1 MAEIRFFN
9 DMFNDKY
16 ITQVYDNSK
25 SLTEYISQYAPTQDT
40 ENFVECYDSETGETY
55 YTSCESSSEECNILI
70 CVNNVTVGLDYEI
83 KEKDIVNVI
92 FLPTG
97 DNIGAILGAAAGVVL
112 GIVLIATGVG
122 APLGSFN
129 LASGLSLIC
138 GLASLGMMIG
148 TAIQVAI
155 EGSSTIESTSGKQSE
170 KRPDVRGS
178 SNASL
183 LGSSYP
189 FVFGKHLITP
199 RVVGDPYTYY
209 EGTKGEDAY
218 IKVLYC
224 AGYGPLKLTDFKFA
238 DQFLAYNRSHGT
250 ISKKTVLNGLLKGY
264 STEIHDDGDIIDV
277 WENNDI
283 ELEIIQHDGSSD
295 EIHSTIYDHA
305 IFQEKINAPSLF
317 VADESLEEATK
328 VTYKNLSFPKNF
340 RTNTVIFTEG
350 CPREFTIVLDAPNGL
365 YEARN
370 KTERDGNDSKT
381 SVEYSKI
388 PLYFCIQYRPYNKN
402 NESPA
407 SDGSDINDWI
417 DITTWN
423 GKKCGSTFTK
433 AQAEEDIERH
443 RGNVLSL
450 DVYDGFVDST
460 FIPIFPDWMFP
471 GIFGRN
477 FVNFEE
483 FSGEDFVSQT
493 RLSATVELSKEFC
506 KEYILN
512 EENTM
517 KAIEIR
523 VLRVSPSYID
533 EKKSSSDSDNKTNY
547 GPASYSDLINVSLL
561 ATKTFDEKELRD
573 NDNFVYKPVQS
584 QKDFKNHTYIA
595 IKAKA
600 DNVGNIE
607 NQIEMFNCM
616 AESFS
621 PIWETEQKKW
631 LPEGVKRL
639 VKYYGYGEKVLTQPE
654 DWSRNYN
661 NYLVLSGSTFVKN
674 TNKNFGSNIYKAVDR
689 SSEVVELEVTKEM
702 YEEQRR
708 LGISWYQFNCGSNY
722 SEKIKNEVFS
732 TPEEKNGQKVNY
744 LKSGAEKYNETLSSS
759 GFMLACVGPQ
769 NGIKAFGYDEIDTLS
784 VADWNEDIKHLSDG
798 YKDDDGNL
806 TYIRMEAN
814 GYIYEGIKLS
824 ELLKS
829 IAVTGRAVFTYD
841 EFGKIKVIMDKE
853 TDYPDGT
860 LNSQNIEDI
869 TVQFNYAEPPA
880 GLRISFSDEN
890 DGYTQNS
897 LYCWSDGNEINNYK
911 GQVQN
916 HNIPYVTNPQQ
927 CWSLGRYFFA
937 CYLFNKE
944 LATIKANIR
953 GGLYSIGDVVAVQSS
968 ELLIGDDSGRIQEVL
983 IKNDLIY
990 GVVLDSTYEYTGNTV
1005 LINGANFSE
1014 QGVAILQPKQF
1025 GNSKLVTLRIAT
1037 VNTSVLIGNKTYT
1050 QKKGITNLVLFDTPV
1065 PYSESN
1071 DPSIKEGIVYNFKT
1085 GDICMFGLFEKI
1097 YSKYKIIKLKPN
1109 NDGSVSYSAINYEP
1123 KIYNYGAK
1131 LPILQK
1137 NITPPKI
1144 VQDSFNISDVPI
1156 SISEIN
1162 KKLAETSNLVF
1173 EQEKIIPRNVQDIN
1187 IVASKDGLEFYH
1199 KEDEEK
1205 YFSNLIAEITK
1216 DNENWVEVPLSGNI
1230 YYFNR
1235 GLDGYPE
1242 RDELNNWKVRL
1253 KAQNI
1258 YNNVSYDW
1266 TEFSINTSTYKGWV
1280 PRDVTISSP
1289 NVTEDGFIIN
1299 WNVSNQSY
1307 GNSYFYISIFNGEN
1321 EIKTGRIT
1329 NQTYKYFFNR
1339 AVDGFPEKEDYP
1351 NTKNLDKYYIVIEHC
1366 NEVYNQGN
1374 GTLSSKTR
1382 LNLID
1387 YKTWIPSK
1395 PVIETKPVV
1404 KKDGFT
1410 INWNIK
1416 SEYYGS
1422 KRYLVEVFDGEELI
1436 FKSKPLANNSFE
1448 YLFDRNIDGFPE
1460 KDSFPNQRD
1469 LRNYKIYVTSIN
1481 EIYRDEQGTKSDV
1494 TTLNVNYYGTWQLG
1508 TFSEENVVKEVLD
1521 RTVML
1526 RLTTPSI
1533 GLEYYGNTKFRVS
1546 IKRIGTTLAQDVI
1559 DAPICE
1565 EDLYWYKPNLYS
1577 NPLTDENGYRT
1588 DVVDG
1593 FTTTDGTYYQTL
1605 PLVGQQ
1611 NKNAVN
1617 TIYSYKIVAVNEVME
1632 TNAFEFFVTALCSS
1646 LRDIVIANE
1655 NFKNL
1660 YVGKLSAIVANVGL
1674 INQGGFG
1681 AFDEL
1686 STNYWALSEL
1696 QPQDTGIDRVIHE
1709 GEFRVGDSNSYIK
1722 VNFDEEGSAIID
1734 FKTDSFTVT
1743 STSTEFSKELIITE
1757 NANALERTRITPSG
1771 TFFETRK
1778 TPLQDWK
1785 VIAKMDVAGVLA
1797 PTHLAERQMVISNA
1811 TQGQLRNFRHD
1822 IGRAFLSSNGK
1833 VWHFDENEYSQ
1844 NGTSDGLKIEGSNR
1858 RLVGVEDSTSSIN
1871 FAPAILREAPYS
1883 LLAKSLYGLF
1893 KLSYTLSNVTQYTVD
1908 FWQQYIYNE
1917 GQILFTIGTS
1927 ADKVMLRVKPTEPF
1941 FCESGVAQWVDSDDN
1956 YVYTTSRN
1964 PYVNSFVYSNV
1975 DDAEAG
1981 ITSEVVIESLQR
1993 GNDKEVIS
2001 FVANSKTYTFFS
2013 GDADYNW
2020 EIFAPQESWT
2030 SENVV
2035 YNVTTE
2041 GDTDITHFNDTQS
2054 EKISLWDN
2062 NFKFTQGKWYHF
2074 GIILSNTKLIVAI
2087 DETSFEF
2094 SRFATASGNCSI
2106 EIGGETNT
2114 NLIDELYI
2122 DTIAENVNDFKE
2134 STIKRVPF
2142 ASLDNK
2148 VDWFIFDAKD
2158 PANVKSNILDYFKNQ
2173 LLNSI
2178 EFKNAVKNVN

>member
-97 DNIGAILGAAAGVVL
+97 DNIGAILGAAAGVVI

-122 APLGSFN
+122 APVGGFT
-129 LASGLSLIC
+129 LASGLSLIG
-138 GLASLGMMIG
+138 GLASLGAMIG

-155 EGSSTIESTSGKQSE
+155 EGSSTYESTSGKQSE

-224 AGYGPLKLTDFKFA
+224 AGYGPIKLTDFKFA

-381 SVEYSKI
+381 SVEYNKI

-417 DITTWN
+417 DIATWN
-423 GKKCGSTFTK
+423 GKKCGSRFTK
-433 AQAEEDIERH
+433 SRAEEDIERH
-443 RGNVLSL
+443 RGNKLSL
-450 DVYDGFVDST
+450 DVYDGFVDRT
-460 FIPIFPDWMFP
+460 FNPIFPDWIFP
-471 GIFGRN
+471 DGLERKL
-477 FVNFEE
+477 VNFEE

-493 RLSATVELSKEFC
+493 RLSATIELSKEFC

-533 EKKSSSDSDNKTNY
+533 EKNSSSDSDDEINY

-561 ATKTFDEKELRD
+561 STKTFDEKELRD

-584 QKDFKNHTYIA
+584 QKDFKNHAYIA

-654 DWSRNYN
+654 DWSENYN
-661 NYLVLSGSTFVKN
+661 NYLVLSDSTFVKN
-674 TNKNFGSNIYKAVDR
+674 TNQNFGSNIYKAVDR
-689 SSEVVELEVTKEM
+689 SSEVVEQEVTKEM

-708 LGISWYQFNCGSNY
+708 LGVSWYQFNCGSNY

-814 GYIYEGIKLS
+814 GYIYEGVKLS

-829 IAVTGRAVFTYD
+829 IAMTGRAVFTYD

-937 CYLFNKE
+937 CYLLNKE
-944 LATIKANIR
+944 LATIKTNIR

-983 IKNDLIY
+983 IKNNLIY

-1014 QGVAILQPKQF
+1014 QGVSILQPKQF

-1037 VNTSVLIGNKTYT
+1037 VNTSVLIENKTYT

-1131 LPILQK
+1131 LPVLQK

-1144 VQDSFNISDVPI
+1144 IPNNYNLSDTPNSIKGFSEKLSETIDIANSLQPKLVSITSSDGLIFKRSNGSYTPEEITLFAKSSENLPTGSWFKDGEFLYTGTSVTVKPEDAGLYRYESNGYYDSVSVFVLEDSENNYNISVSNENFSIPTDIDLNILKDGMITI
-1156 SISEIN
+1156 SIDVY
-1162 KKLAETSNLVF
+1162 KGT
-1173 EQEKIIPRNVQDIN
+1173 R
-1187 IVASKDGLEFYH
+1187 
-1199 KEDEEK
+1199 
-1205 YFSNLIAEITK
+1205 NLIAVDGETSAGKYSIYVPEYSPFTITK
-1216 DNENWVEVPLSGNI
+1216 DEYEYNKIHIEWKAGTELPDMTQLINFDIEVEGVLMQKSISVSAASQGVAGESAYIIDCMDNI
-1230 YYFNR
+1230 
-1235 GLDGYPE
+1235 
-1242 RDELNNWKVRL
+1242 
-1253 KAQNI
+1253 
-1258 YNNVSYDW
+1258 
-1266 TEFSINTSTYKGWV
+1266 
-1280 PRDVTISSP
+1280 
-1289 NVTEDGFIIN
+1289 
-1299 WNVSNQSY
+1299 
-1307 GNSYFYISIFNGEN
+1307 
-1321 EIKTGRIT
+1321 
-1329 NQTYKYFFNR
+1329 
-1339 AVDGFPEKEDYP
+1339 
-1351 NTKNLDKYYIVIEHC
+1351 
-1366 NEVYNQGN
+1366 
-1374 GTLSSKTR
+1374 
-1382 LNLID
+1382 LID
-1387 YKTWIPSK
+1387 
-1395 PVIETKPVV
+1395 
-1404 KKDGFT
+1404 
-1410 INWNIK
+1410 
-1416 SEYYGS
+1416 
-1422 KRYLVEVFDGEELI
+1422 
-1436 FKSKPLANNSFE
+1436 
-1448 YLFDRNIDGFPE
+1448 
-1460 KDSFPNQRD
+1460 
-1469 LRNYKIYVTSIN
+1469 
-1481 EIYRDEQGTKSDV
+1481 
-1494 TTLNVNYYGTWQLG
+1494 
-1508 TFSEENVVKEVLD
+1508 
-1521 RTVML
+1521 
-1526 RLTTPSI
+1526 
-1533 GLEYYGNTKFRVS
+1533 
-1546 IKRIGTTLAQDVI
+1546 
-1559 DAPICE
+1559 
-1565 EDLYWYKPNLYS
+1565 
-1577 NPLTDENGYRT
+1577 TDENGKTKTNIFISIPYKAYK
-1588 DVVDG
+1588 G
-1593 FTTTDGTYYQTL
+1593 FLELTPTL
-1605 PLVGQQ
+1605 EEP
-1611 NKNAVN
+1611 K
-1617 TIYSYKIVAVNEVME
+1617 S
-1632 TNAFEFFVTALCSS
+1632 
-1646 LRDIVIANE
+1646 
-1655 NFKNL
+1655 
-1660 YVGKLSAIVANVGL
+1660 
-1674 INQGGFG
+1674 
-1681 AFDEL
+1681 
-1686 STNYWALSEL
+1686 
-1696 QPQDTGIDRVIHE
+1696 
-1709 GEFRVGDSNSYIK
+1709 GEFRVITPTNLSIGECSQEVAGTLVYSINKGVDCNEIKKIK
-1722 VNFDEEGSAIID
+1722 V
-1734 FKTDSFTVT
+1734 
-1743 STSTEFSKELIITE
+1743 
-1757 NANALERTRITPSG
+1757 
-1771 TFFETRK
+1771 
-1778 TPLQDWK
+1778 
-1785 VIAKMDVAGVLA
+1785 
-1797 PTHLAERQMVISNA
+1797 
-1811 TQGQLRNFRHD
+1811 
-1822 IGRAFLSSNGK
+1822 
-1833 VWHFDENEYSQ
+1833 
-1844 NGTSDGLKIEGSNR
+1844 
-1858 RLVGVEDSTSSIN
+1858 
-1871 FAPAILREAPYS
+1871 
-1883 LLAKSLYGLF
+1883 
-1893 KLSYTLSNVTQYTVD
+1893 
-1908 FWQQYIYNE
+1908 
-1917 GQILFTIGTS
+1917 
-1927 ADKVMLRVKPTEPF
+1927 
-1941 FCESGVAQWVDSDDN
+1941 
-1956 YVYTTSRN
+1956 
-1964 PYVNSFVYSNV
+1964 
-1975 DDAEAG
+1975 
-1981 ITSEVVIESLQR
+1981 
-1993 GNDKEVIS
+1993 
-2001 FVANSKTYTFFS
+2001 
-2013 GDADYNW
+2013 
-2020 EIFAPQESWT
+2020 
-2030 SENVV
+2030 
-2035 YNVTTE
+2035 
-2041 GDTDITHFNDTQS
+2041 
-2054 EKISLWDN
+2054 
-2062 NFKFTQGKWYHF
+2062 
-2074 GIILSNTKLIVAI
+2074 
-2087 DETSFEF
+2087 
-2094 SRFATASGNCSI
+2094 SI
-2106 EIGGETNT
+2106 ELE
-2114 NLIDELYI
+2114 
-2122 DTIAENVNDFKE
+2122 
-2134 STIKRVPF
+2134 
-2142 ASLDNK
+2142 
-2148 VDWFIFDAKD
+2148 
-2158 PANVKSNILDYFKNQ
+2158 
-2173 LLNSI
+2173 
-2178 EFKNAVKNVN
+2178 

>member
-97 DNIGAILGAAAGVVL
+97 DNIGAILGAAAGVFL
-112 GIVLIATGVG
+112 GVVLIATGVG
-122 APLGSFN
+122 APLGGFT
-129 LASGLSLIC
+129 LASGLSLIG
-138 GLASLGMMIG
+138 GLASLGAMIG
-148 TAIQVAI
+148 TAIQSAV
-155 EGSSTIESTSGKQSE
+155 EGSSTHESTSGKQSE

-209 EGTKGEDAY
+209 EGEKGEDAY

-264 STEIHDDGDIIDV
+264 STETHDDGDIIDV

-317 VADESLEEATK
+317 VADESLEDAAK

-381 SVEYSKI
+381 SVEYNKI

-407 SDGSDINDWI
+407 SDGSDINEWI

-471 GIFGRN
+471 SIFGRN
-477 FVNFEE
+477 FVNFEK

-584 QKDFKNHTYIA
+584 QKDFKNHAYIA

-621 PIWETEQKKW
+621 PIWEAEQKKW

-689 SSEVVELEVTKEM
+689 NSEVVEREVTKEM

-708 LGISWYQFNCGSNY
+708 LGVSWYQFNCGSNY
-722 SEKIKNEVFS
+722 PEKIKKEVFS

-806 TYIRMEAN
+806 TYIRMESN
-814 GYIYEGIKLS
+814 GYIYEGVKLS

-829 IAVTGRAVFTYD
+829 IAMTGRAIFTYD
-841 EFGKIKVIMDKE
+841 ELGKIKVIMDKE

-937 CYLFNKE
+937 CYLLNKE

-1014 QGVAILQPKQF
+1014 QGVSILQPKQF

-1144 VQDSFNISDVPI
+1144 IQDSFNISDVPI

-1162 KKLAETSNLVF
+1162 KKLAETSDLVF
-1173 EQEKIIPRNVQDIN
+1173 EQENAIPRNVQEVL
-1187 IVASKDGLEFYH
+1187 IVASKDGLEFIH
-1199 KEDEEK
+1199 NEDKEM
-1205 YFSNLIAEITK
+1205 YFYGLVVEISKGNDNWAE
-1216 DNENWVEVPLSGNI
+1216 VSLSGNI

-1235 GLDGYPE
+1235 NTDGFPEKEELD
-1242 RDELNNWKVRL
+1242 NWKVRI

-1258 YNNVSYDW
+1258 FNKTSDSW
-1266 TEFSINTSTYKGWV
+1266 TEFSINTTNYKGWK
-1280 PRDVTISSP
+1280 PSEI
-1289 NVTEDGFIIN
+1289 NVYEPEATEDGFIVN
-1299 WNVSNQSY
+1299 WNIAKQTY
-1307 GNSYFYISIFNGEN
+1307 GNSYFYVSVYNGES
-1321 EIKTGRIT
+1321 EVKSGRVT

-1339 AVDGFPEKEDYP
+1339 VVDGYPEKENYP
-1351 NTKNLDKYYIVIEHC
+1351 DTKNLRDYRVIVEHC
-1366 NEVYNQGN
+1366 NEVYHTGS
-1374 GTLSSKTR
+1374 GTLSLETK
-1382 LNLID
+1382 LNLNH

-1395 PVIETKPVV
+1395 PVIKNIPVAR
-1404 KKDGFT
+1404 KDGFV
-1410 INWNIK
+1410 IDWDVQDD
-1416 SEYYGS
+1416 YYGS
-1422 KRYLVEVFDGEELI
+1422 KQYFVEVFDGDEFI
-1436 FKSKPLANNSFE
+1436 FQSKTLANNTFE
-1448 YLFDRNIDGFPE
+1448 YVFDRNVDGYPE
-1460 KDSFPNQRD
+1460 KETYQNQRN

-1481 EIYRDEQGTKSDV
+1481 EVYRSDNGAKSDV
-1494 TTLNVNYYGTWQLG
+1494 MTLNVDSYGTWQLG
-1508 TFSEENVVKEVLD
+1508 TLSEENVSKEVLD

-1533 GLEYYGNTKFRVS
+1533 GLEYYGKTEFRIS
-1546 IKRIGTTLAQDVI
+1546 IKRVGIDLQDETNV
-1559 DAPICE
+1559 PVCE
-1565 EDLYWYKPNLYS
+1565 EDAYWYKPNLFS
-1577 NPLTDENGYRT
+1577 NPYADELGYRT
-1588 DVVDG
+1588 DDVDG
-1593 FTTTDGTYYQTL
+1593 FVTSSGSYHQTL
-1605 PLVGQQ
+1605 PLFGQQ
-1611 NKNAVN
+1611 EKNAIN
-1617 TIYSYKIVAVNEVME
+1617 TVYGFKVVATNEVME
-1632 TNAFEFFVTALCSS
+1632 SNEFVFYETALCSA

-1655 NFKNL
+1655 NFKKL
-1660 YVGKLSAIVANVGL
+1660 YVGTLSAIVANVGL
-1674 INQGGFG
+1674 INKGGFG
-1681 AFDEL
+1681 DFNKL
-1686 STNYWALSEL
+1686 STNYWALSQL
-1696 QPQDTGIDRVIHE
+1696 QPQDTGINRVIHE

-1722 VNFDEEGSAIID
+1722 VSFDERDSAVVE
-1734 FKTDSFTVT
+1734 FKTDAFTV
-1743 STSTEFSKELIITE
+1743 SSLSAEFSRELIITE
-1757 NANALERTRITPSG
+1757 NSNALERTRITPSG
-1771 TFFETRK
+1771 TFFEARK
-1778 TPLQDWK
+1778 TPAQDWK
-1785 VIAKMDVAGVLA
+1785 LIAKMDATGVLT
-1797 PTHLAERQMVISNA
+1797 PTYMAEHQIIVSNA
-1811 TQGQLRNFRHD
+1811 SQGQLRSFRHD
-1822 IGRAFLSSNGK
+1822 IGRSFLSSNGK

-1844 NGTSDGLKIEGSNR
+1844 NETSDGLVINGDER
-1858 RLVGVEDSTSSIN
+1858 RLVGFEDNTSTLN
-1871 FAPAILREAPYS
+1871 FTPAILREAPYS
-1883 LLAKSLYGLF
+1883 FLSKSLYGLF
-1893 KLSYTLSNVTQYTVD
+1893 QLSYTLPNVTEYTVE

-1917 GQILFTIGTS
+1917 GQILFTIGTQS
-1927 ADKVMLRVKPTEPF
+1927 DEVSLQVKPAEPV
-1941 FCESGVAQWVDSDDN
+1941 FCESGVAQWVDKKGN
-1956 YVYTTSRN
+1956 YVYTSTRN
-1964 PYVNSFVYSNV
+1964 PYINSLIYTTY
-1975 DDAEAG
+1975 DDADAG
-1981 ITSEVVIESLQR
+1981 ITSELTVEAIQR
-1993 GNDKEVIS
+1993 GNDGEVVSIEFDS
-2001 FVANSKTYTFFS
+2001 TTYTFFS

-2020 EIFAPQESWT
+2020 EIFAPQDNWT
-2030 SENVV
+2030 AENVI
-2035 YNVTTE
+2035 YNITAT
-2041 GDTDITHFNDTQS
+2041 GDTDLTHFNQTQK
-2054 EKISLWDN
+2054 ETISLFDKG
-2062 NFKFTQGKWYHF
+2062 FQFSQGQWYHI
-2074 GIILSNTKLIVAI
+2074 GIILSETKLNVVIN
-2087 DETSFEF
+2087 ETVFEF
-2094 SRFATASGNCSI
+2094 SRYGSVSGDCLI
-2106 EIGGETNT
+2106 KIGTQTNT
-2114 NLIDELYI
+2114 SLIDELYI
-2122 DTIAENVNDFKE
+2122 DTIAEDVSEFKNA
-2134 STIKRVPF
+2134 TIKRVPF
-2142 ASLDNK
+2142 GALDTN

-2158 PANVKSNILDYFKNQ
+2158 PSNVKSNILEYFKEQ
-2173 LLNSI
+2173 LLSSE

>member
-25 SLTEYISQYAPTQDT
+25 SLTEYISQYAPSQDT

-97 DNIGAILGAAAGVVL
+97 DNVGAILGAAAGIFL
-112 GIVLIATGVG
+112 GVVLIATGVG
-122 APLGSFN
+122 APVGGFT
-129 LASGLSLIC
+129 LASGLSLIG
-138 GLASLGMMIG
+138 GLASLGAMIG

-155 EGSSTIESTSGKQSE
+155 EGSSTNESTAGKQSE

-199 RVVGDPYTYY
+199 GVVGDPYTYY
-209 EGTKGEDAY
+209 EGEKGEDAY

-317 VADESLEEATK
+317 VADESLEDAAK

-417 DITTWN
+417 DISTWN
-423 GKKCGSTFTK
+423 GKKCGSRFTK
-433 AQAEEDIERH
+433 ARAEEDIERH
-443 RGNVLSL
+443 RGNELSL

-460 FIPIFPDWMFP
+460 FNPIFPDWIFP
-471 GIFGRN
+471 DGLERKL
-477 FVNFEE
+477 VNFEE

-493 RLSATVELSKEFC
+493 RLSATIELSKEFC
-506 KEYILN
+506 KKYILN

-584 QKDFKNHTYIA
+584 QKDFKNHAYIA

-661 NYLVLSGSTFVKN
+661 NYLVLSNSTFVKN

-708 LGISWYQFNCGSNY
+708 LGVSWYQFNCGSNY
-722 SEKIKNEVFS
+722 SEKIKKEVFS

-806 TYIRMEAN
+806 TYMRMEAN
-814 GYIYEGIKLS
+814 GYIYEGVKLS

-916 HNIPYVTNPQQ
+916 YNIPYVTNPQQ

-937 CYLFNKE
+937 CYLLNKE

-983 IKNDLIY
+983 IKDDLIY

-1014 QGVAILQPKQF
+1014 QGVSILQPKQF

-1144 VQDSFNISDVPI
+1144 IQDSFNISDVPI

-1162 KKLAETSNLVF
+1162 KKLAETSDLVF
-1173 EQEKIIPRNVQDIN
+1173 EQENAIPGNVQEVFI
-1187 IVASKDGLEFYH
+1187 IASKDGLEFIH
-1199 KEDEEK
+1199 NEDKEM
-1205 YFSNLIAEITK
+1205 YFYGLVVEISKGNDNWAE
-1216 DNENWVEVPLSGNI
+1216 VSLSGNI

-1235 GLDGYPE
+1235 NTDGFPEKEELD
-1242 RDELNNWKVRL
+1242 NWKVRI

-1258 YNNVSYDW
+1258 FNKTSDSW
-1266 TEFSINTSTYKGWV
+1266 TEFSINTTDYKGWK
-1280 PRDVTISSP
+1280 PSEI
-1289 NVTEDGFIIN
+1289 NVYEPEATEDGFVVN
-1299 WNVSNQSY
+1299 WNVAKQTY
-1307 GNSYFYISIFNGEN
+1307 GTSYFYVSVYNGES
-1321 EIKTGRIT
+1321 EVKSGRVT

-1339 AVDGFPEKEDYP
+1339 VVDGYPETENYP
-1351 NTKNLDKYYIVIEHC
+1351 DTKNLRDYRVIVEHC
-1366 NEVYNQGN
+1366 NEVYNTGS
-1374 GTLSSKTR
+1374 GTLSLETK
-1382 LNLID
+1382 LNLNH

-1395 PVIETKPVV
+1395 PVIKNIPVAR
-1404 KKDGFT
+1404 KDGFVVD
-1410 INWNIK
+1410 WDVQDD
-1416 SEYYGS
+1416 YYGS
-1422 KRYLVEVFDGEELI
+1422 KQYFVEVFDGDEFI
-1436 FKSKPLANNSFE
+1436 FQSNTLANNTFE
-1448 YLFDRNIDGFPE
+1448 YVFDRNVDGYPE
-1460 KDSFPNQRD
+1460 KETYQNQRN

-1481 EIYRDEQGTKSDV
+1481 EVYRSDNGAKSDV
-1494 TTLNVNYYGTWQLG
+1494 MTLNVDSYGTWQLG
-1508 TFSEENVVKEVLD
+1508 TLSEENVSKEVLD

-1533 GLEYYGNTKFRVS
+1533 GLEYYGKTEFRIS
-1546 IKRIGTTLAQDVI
+1546 IKRVGIDLQDETNV
-1559 DAPICE
+1559 PVCE
-1565 EDLYWYKPNLYS
+1565 EDAYWYKPNLFS
-1577 NPLTDENGYRT
+1577 NPYADELGYRT
-1588 DVVDG
+1588 DDIDG
-1593 FTTTDGTYYQTL
+1593 FVTSSGSYHQTL
-1605 PLVGQQ
+1605 PLFGQQ
-1611 NKNAVN
+1611 EKNAIN
-1617 TIYSYKIVAVNEVME
+1617 TVYGFKIVATNEVME
-1632 TNAFEFFVTALCSS
+1632 SNEFVFYETALCSA

-1655 NFKNL
+1655 NFKKL
-1660 YVGKLSAIVANVGL
+1660 YVGTLSAIVANVGL
-1674 INQGGFG
+1674 INKGGFG
-1681 AFDEL
+1681 NFNKL
-1686 STNYWALSEL
+1686 STNYWALSQL
-1696 QPQDTGIDRVIHE
+1696 QPQDTGINRVIHE

-1722 VNFDEEGSAIID
+1722 VSFDERDSAVVE
-1734 FKTDSFTVT
+1734 FKTDAFTV
-1743 STSTEFSKELIITE
+1743 SSLSAEFSRELIITE
-1757 NANALERTRITPSG
+1757 NSNALERTRITPLG
-1771 TFFETRK
+1771 TFFEARK
-1778 TPLQDWK
+1778 TPAQDWK
-1785 VIAKMDVAGVLA
+1785 LVAKMDATGVLT
-1797 PTHLAERQMVISNA
+1797 PTYMAEHQIIVSNA
-1811 TQGQLRNFRHD
+1811 SQSQLRSFRHD
-1822 IGRAFLSSNGK
+1822 IGRSFLSSNGK

-1844 NGTSDGLKIEGSNR
+1844 NETSDGLIINGDER
-1858 RLVGVEDSTSSIN
+1858 RLVGVEDSTSTIN
-1871 FAPAILREAPYS
+1871 FTPAILREAPYS
-1883 LLAKSLYGLF
+1883 LLSKSLYGLF
-1893 KLSYTLSNVTQYTVD
+1893 QLSYTLPNVTEYTIE

-1917 GQILFTIGTS
+1917 GQILFTIGTQLDEVS
-1927 ADKVMLRVKPTEPF
+1927 LQVKPAEPV
-1941 FCESGVAQWVDSDDN
+1941 FCESGVAQWVDKKGN
-1956 YVYTTSRN
+1956 YVYTSTRN
-1964 PYVNSFVYSNV
+1964 PYINSLIYTTY
-1975 DDAEAG
+1975 DDADAG
-1981 ITSEVVIESLQR
+1981 ITSELTVEAIQR
-1993 GNDKEVIS
+1993 GNDGEVVSIECDS
-2001 FVANSKTYTFFS
+2001 TTYTFFS

-2020 EIFAPQESWT
+2020 EIFAPQDNWT
-2030 SENVV
+2030 AENVI
-2035 YNVTTE
+2035 YNITAIGE
-2041 GDTDITHFNDTQS
+2041 TDLTHFNQTQK
-2054 EKISLWDN
+2054 ETISLYDKG
-2062 NFKFTQGKWYHF
+2062 FQFSQGQWYHI
-2074 GIILSNTKLIVAI
+2074 GIILSETKLNVVI
-2087 DETSFEF
+2087 DETVFEF
-2094 SRFATASGNCSI
+2094 SRYGSVSGDCLI
-2106 EIGGETNT
+2106 KIGTQANT
-2114 NLIDELYI
+2114 SLIDELYI
-2122 DTIAENVNDFKE
+2122 DTIAEDVSEFKNA
-2134 STIKRVPF
+2134 TIKRVPF
-2142 ASLDNK
+2142 GALDTN

-2158 PANVKSNILDYFKNQ
+2158 PSNVKSNILEYFKEQ
-2173 LLNSI
+2173 LLSSE